1 MIYTVTLNPSVD
13 LFFVMDK
20 LDLGEKNNIKSEF
33 TLPGGKALN
42 VSRVLSQLNI
52 PTIATGFTGGY
63 QGKFIRKWLKN
74 EDIMTD
80 FVQIANSSRTNV
92 KLLLNNEET
101 TINSIGPRVTH
112 DEIGELIHYLSRVG
126 EGDTIIMG
134 GSVPPL
140 CDEVDYDIY
149 DRMVSIAKANKAQF
163 IADIP
168 AEYLV
173 NVIKENP
180 ILVKPN
186 LTDLETIFDTKIE
199 SKEELAFYGRQIIE
213 MGAKY
218 AIVSYGAEGSM
229 LFDSNGDCYIA
240 EQIHTNQEDIVN
252 SIACRD
258 AMISGF
264 IGTYVRISDP
274 IESYKVAVAAA
285 TATAR
290 VLDLPTREEIE
301 ACLDQVVINK
311 FD

>member
-13 LFFVMDK
+13 LFLNLK
-20 LDLGEKNNIKSEF
+20 NLEYGEKNQVHNEF

-52 PTIATGFTGGY
+52 PTIATGFIGGY
-63 QGKFIRKWLKN
+63 QGKFIKKWLKK

-80 FVQIANSSRTNV
+80 FVDIKEQNRTNV
-92 KLLLNNEET
+92 KLLIDDVET
-101 TINSIGPRVTH
+101 TINSIGPIVSH
-112 DEIGELIHYLSRVG
+112 KEIGELLHYLSRVG

-140 CDEVDYDIY
+140 ADKEDYDIY
-149 DRMVSIAKANKAQF
+149 DRMVAVAKANKAHF

-168 AEYLV
+168 AQYLV
-173 NVIKENP
+173 NVIKEKP

-186 LTDLETIFDTKIE
+186 NTDLEIIFNTKIE
-199 SKEELAFYGRQIIE
+199 TKEQLAYYGKQIIE
-213 MGAKY
+213 MGAQY

-229 LFDSNGDCYIA
+229 FFNSNGDAYIA
-240 EQIHTNQEDIVN
+240 EQIHTENVIN
-252 SIACRD
+252 SVACRD
-258 AMISGF
+258 AMIGGF

-274 IESYKVAVAAA
+274 VESYRVAVAAA

-290 VLDLPTREEIE
+290 VVDLPTREEIE
-301 ACLDQVVINK
+301 AVLPEVIINK
-311 FD
+311 L